1 MMGGAQLMITG
12 AGIIGATEGLWTP
25 AGILAMG
32 FGAGLFGYGVLQ
44 VWDGIDDPWS
54 VKPNRFLYD

>member
-12 AGIIGATEGLWTP
+12 AGIIGATEGLGTP

-32 FGAGLFGYGVLQ
+32 FGAGLLDMVSYKFGMLLMIHGL
-44 VWDGIDDPWS
+44 
-54 VKPNRFLYD
+54 